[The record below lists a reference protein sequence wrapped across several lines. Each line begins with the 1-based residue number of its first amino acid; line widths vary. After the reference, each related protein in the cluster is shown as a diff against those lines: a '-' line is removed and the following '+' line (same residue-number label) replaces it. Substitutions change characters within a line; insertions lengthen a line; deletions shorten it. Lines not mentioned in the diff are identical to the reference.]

1 VVSCESLYGLYQH
14 PIDPQHESL
23 VELVEGEVLDVLVN
37 DDGGPGVV
45 DAVATIFTRKS
56 AVFRLE
62 QRSHQLYIFHSL
74 FHSWKHYSFMV
85 VFDIFNISE
94 HLANSKR

>member
-1 VVSCESLYGLYQH
+1 MTNEYQPCESLYGLYQH
-14 PIDPQHESL
+14 PINPQHESL

-62 QRSHQLYIFHSL
+62 QRSGNKKKLKLIY
-74 FHSWKHYSFMV
+74 
-85 VFDIFNISE
+85 
-94 HLANSKR
+94 